1 MRKVMLAG
9 FLVFAYAV
17 ASFGA
22 FPSIKQLFTQFFPVA
37 PSFAAVQNEGH
48 STVIHP
54 IRERTLCA
62 PQKS

>member
-1 MRKVMLAG
+1 
-9 FLVFAYAV
+9 
-17 ASFGA
+17 
-22 FPSIKQLFTQFFPVA
+22 
-37 PSFAAVQNEGH
+37 VQNEGH